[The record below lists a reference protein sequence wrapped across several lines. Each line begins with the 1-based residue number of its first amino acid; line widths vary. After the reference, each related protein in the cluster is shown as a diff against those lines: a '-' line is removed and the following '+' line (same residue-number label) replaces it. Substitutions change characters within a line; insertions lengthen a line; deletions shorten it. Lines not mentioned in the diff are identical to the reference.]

1 VTRDLELFLFTA
13 DADVARAATA
23 AGVDAVIVDWERRGK
38 HRRQAGADTEV
49 NRDTPDDLSR
59 VREATEARVI
69 CRIDAHG
76 PDTGDEVE
84 AALARGADEL
94 LLPMVR
100 HAAQVEAVLEIVAGR
115 CATGILVET
124 VDALDN
130 APELA
135 SLPISRAYVGLNDL
149 AIDRGSRSIFTA
161 VADGT
166 VERVREAFTV
176 PFGFAGLTLPDRGHP
191 IPCRLL
197 LAEMARLRSSYA
209 FLRRS
214 YQADV
219 DQRTGHAEAVA
230 AIRSAFRAGRARDAN
245 TTGRDRRA
253 LVATIARLDAGE
265 PPRSKRR

>member
-1 VTRDLELFLFTA
+1 VNRDLELFLFTT
-13 DADVARAATA
+13 DPDVARAATA
-23 AGVDAVIVDWERRGK
+23 AGVDAIIVDWERRGK
-38 HRRQAGADTEV
+38 HRRQAGADTEI
-49 NRDTPDDLSR
+49 NRDTPEDLSR
-59 VREATEARVI
+59 VRETAEARVI
-69 CRIDAHG
+69 CRIDAYG

-84 AALARGADEL
+84 TALARGADEL

-100 HAAQVEAVLEIVAGR
+100 HAAEVESVLEIVAGR

-135 SLPISRAYVGLNDL
+135 GLPISRAYIGLNDL

-166 VERVREAFTV
+166 VERVSEALTV
-176 PFGFAGLTLPDRGHP
+176 PFGFAGLTLPDRGYP

-197 LAEMARLRSSYA
+197 LAEMARLGSSFA

-214 YQADV
+214 YRADV
-219 DQRTGHAEAVA
+219 DQRTGHPEAVA
-230 AIRSAFRAGRARDAN
+230 AIRSAFRAARARDAN
-245 TTGRDRRA
+245 ATERDRRA
-253 LVATIARLDAGE
+253 LVASIAGLEAGE
-265 PPRSKRR
+265 PARSKRR